1 MNLGEEEAPV
11 VVVEDVVSLKI
22 SDVDLTIA
30 TSQPEFQPTKVGK
43 LYKAIN
49 ANQKHSV
56 FSFTLNLHSFEDTD
70 SRKLP

>member
-30 TSQPEFQPTKVGK
+30 TSQPEF
-43 LYKAIN
+43 
-49 ANQKHSV
+49 
-56 FSFTLNLHSFEDTD
+56 
-70 SRKLP
+70 